1 MTLHFKDLVYKLET
15 KGFFIVITLL
25 RCI

>member
-1 MTLHFKDLVYKLET
+1 MTLHFKGLVYKLET
-15 KGFFIVITLL
+15 KEFVIVITLL

>member
-1 MTLHFKDLVYKLET
+1 MTLHFKGLVRKVET
-15 KGFFIVITLL
+15 KESVIVITLL

>member
-1 MTLHFKDLVYKLET
+1 MKLHFNGLVRKVET
-15 KGFFIVITLL
+15 KEYVIVITLL